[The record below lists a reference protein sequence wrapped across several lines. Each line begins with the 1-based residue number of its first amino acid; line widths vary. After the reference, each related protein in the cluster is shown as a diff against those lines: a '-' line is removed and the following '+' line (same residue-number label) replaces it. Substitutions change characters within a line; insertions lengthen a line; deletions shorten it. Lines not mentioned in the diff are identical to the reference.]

1 MRKLCFPKI
10 PMYENQLLSYKNPFF
25 VPTNL
30 VNDFDLKIIGNL
42 IFDTTD
48 VSMSKC
54 LFTQN

>member
-1 MRKLCFPKI
+1 MCKLYLTKI

-30 VNDFDLKIIGNL
+30 VNDFDLKIIGNF
-42 IFDTTD
+42 IFDTSD

-54 LFTQN
+54 LFT